1 MLQYKQISGKDF
13 HIMFDVFKTS
23 DKPLNMAVYK
33 EITKKQD
40 AYNLNEADQVLLP
53 FAVDDAILNAINQ
66 GNFEAPLAIHFWP
79 TRPTVIL
86 GGMDTRLPKFNQAI
100 TWLYKSQNILPVVR
114 PAGGLA
120 VVSDPNVLNVTLL
133 MDTQNHAFTIDQA
146 YEFIVALLQEM
157 MDEYGLIL
165 EVGEVATSY
174 CPGKYDVSI
183 NEQKVAGIAQRRIG
197 HAVGIYLYMSITG
210 DQTSRGQLIAD
221 MYQKGHADQDEK
233 GRYPQVDPSVM
244 ANLSDFSNIDSVEQF
259 MEQLLAVIAHA
270 GVNLSERKHSELD
283 TATYIE
289 RMQKRNQALYDILA
303 DK

>member
-1 MLQYKQISGKDF
+1 M
-13 HIMFDVFKTS
+13 MFDNFKTS
-23 DKPLNMAVYK
+23 DKSLTMAVYK
-33 EITKKQD
+33 DITQNNQ
-40 AYNLNEADQVLLP
+40 AYGLEEADAALLP

-66 GNFEAPLAIHFWP
+66 ETFEAPLAIHFWP

-86 GGMDTRLPKFNQAI
+86 GGMDTRLPDFNQAV
-100 TWLYKSQNILPVVR
+100 TWLYEDQAILPVVR

-133 MDTQNHAFTIDQA
+133 MDTKNQAFTIDQA

-157 MDEYGLIL
+157 MDAYGISL

-174 CPGKYDVSI
+174 CPGKFDVSI
-183 NEQKVAGIAQRRIG
+183 RGQKVAGIAQRRIG

-210 DQTSRGQLIAD
+210 DQASRGQLVAD
-221 MYQKGHADQDEK
+221 MYHEGQANQDEK

-244 ANLSDFSNIDSVEQF
+244 ANLSDFSSIDSVEQF
-259 MEQLLAVIAHA
+259 VNQLLAVIAHA
-270 GVNLSERKHSELD
+270 GVNLNERKLSELD

-289 RMQKRNQALYDILA
+289 RMQKRNQVLYDILA
-303 DK
+303 NQ

>member
-1 MLQYKQISGKDF
+1 M
-13 HIMFDVFKTS
+13 MFDDFKTS
-23 DKPLNMAVYK
+23 DKPLTMAVYK
-33 EITKKQD
+33 DITKNNQ
-40 AYNLNEADQVLLP
+40 AYGLEEADAALLP

-66 GNFEAPLAIHFWP
+66 ETFEAPLAIHFWP

-86 GGMDTRLPKFNQAI
+86 GGMDTRLPNFNQAV
-100 TWLYKSQNILPVVR
+100 TWLYKNQDILPVVR

-133 MDTQNHAFTIDQA
+133 MDTKNQAFTIDQA

-157 MDEYGLIL
+157 MNAHGVSL

-174 CPGKYDVSI
+174 CPGKFDVSI
-183 NEQKVAGIAQRRIG
+183 HGQKVAGIAQRRIG

-210 DQTSRGQLIAD
+210 DQTSRGQLVAD
-221 MYQKGHADQDEK
+221 MYHEGQANQDEK

-244 ANLSDFSNIDSVEQF
+244 ANLSDFSSIDSVEQF
-259 MEQLLAVIAHA
+259 VNQLLAVIAHA
-270 GVNLSERKHSELD
+270 GVNLNERKQSELD

-289 RMQKRNQALYDILA
+289 RMQKRNQVLYDILA
-303 DK
+303 NQ

>member
-1 MLQYKQISGKDF
+1 
-13 HIMFDVFKTS
+13 MFDDFKTS
-23 DKPLNMAVYK
+23 DKPLTMAVYK
-33 EITKKQD
+33 DISKNNQ
-40 AYNLNEADQVLLP
+40 AYGLEEADAALLP

-66 GNFEAPLAIHFWP
+66 ETFDAPLAIHFWP

-86 GGMDTRLPKFNQAI
+86 GGMDTRLPDFNQAV
-100 TWLYKSQNILPVVR
+100 TWLYESQAILPVVR

-133 MDTQNHAFTIDQA
+133 MGTENQAFTIDQA
-146 YEFIVALLQEM
+146 YEFVVALLQEM
-157 MDEYGLIL
+157 MAAHGVSL

-174 CPGKYDVSI
+174 CPGKFDVSI
-183 NEQKVAGIAQRRIG
+183 RGRKVAGIAQRRIG

-210 DQTSRGQLIAD
+210 DQTSRGQLVAD
-221 MYQKGHADQDEK
+221 MYQEGQANQDEK

-244 ANLSDFSNIDSVEQF
+244 ANLSDFSSIDSVEQF
-259 MEQLLAVIAHA
+259 VDQLLAVITHA
-270 GVNLSERKHSELD
+270 GVNLNERKQSELD